1 MKTGVLII
9 GNGIAGLSTA
19 LFLAES
25 SPSLSVTLLD
35 KSLEEEC
42 NTKYAQGGMA
52 AVLDQEKDS
61 FSFHIEDTF
70 LAGQGLSKPA
80 VVQKVVRK
88 APEIIRH
95 LENWGVDFDKN
106 PDGTFALGLE
116 GGHSQHRIVHRKDHT
131 GMEIHSKLLSKIAD
145 HPQIR
150 RITHT
155 ASVDLLT
162 TDWQGEIYCQGV
174 TALDWQ
180 DQHLYSIYAD
190 VVVLATGGLGQLFLH
205 TTNPKVATGDGPA
218 MAIRAGAKV
227 GGLQYVQFHPTA
239 IYDEHSPK
247 SLLITEAIRG
257 AGAYV
262 LDHSGERF
270 LFKGTPKGELATRD
284 IVSGLIF
291 QELERSGKPYVFLD
305 ARHLGQEYLL
315 AHFPQVHENCRQYGY
330 DLGHDLIPIA
340 PAAHYHCGG
349 IAVDHKGRTSIKNL
363 YAVGECASTGLH
375 GANRLAS
382 NSLSE
387 AMVFAETIAK
397 SILKDK
403 DCEKPAF
410 DSEKKED
417 HILAGNRCIPSEELN
432 QTLFD
437 LKRIMTAAL
446 VNPKETSI
454 DDAEGL
460 RFIADARKRIA
471 ELSEGK
477 NMDLK
482 TLELNNLLTVGERL
496 LLSIERKETLR
507 HPSA

>member
-1 MKTGVLII
+1 METGVLII

-25 SPSLSVTLLD
+25 SPSLPITLLD

-70 LAGQGLSKPA
+70 LAGQGLSEPA
-80 VVQKVVRK
+80 VVRKVVHK
-88 APEIIRH
+88 APEIIHH
-95 LENWGVDFDKN
+95 LEKWGIDFDKN

-145 HPQIR
+145 HPNIK

-162 TDWQGEIYCQGV
+162 AEWKGENYCQGI
-174 TALDWQ
+174 TAFDLQ
-180 DQHLYSIYAD
+180 NQHLYPIYAD

-218 MAIRAGAKV
+218 MAIRAGVKTD
-227 GGLQYVQFHPTA
+227 GLEYVQFHPTA
-239 IYDEHSPK
+239 IYDKHSPK

-270 LFKGTPKGELATRD
+270 LFQGTPKGELATRD

-305 ARHLGQEYLL
+305 ARHLGQEYLFS
-315 AHFPQVHENCRQYGY
+315 HFPQVYENCRQYGY
-330 DLGHDLIPIA
+330 DLSHDLIPIA

-403 DCEKPAF
+403 DCEKPLF
-410 DSEKKED
+410 NFEKKED
-417 HILAGNRCIPSEELN
+417 LTLVGNMCIPSEELN
-432 QTLFD
+432 HRLFD
-437 LKRIMTAAL
+437 LKRVMTAAL
-446 VNPKETSI
+446 VKPKETSR
-454 DDAEGL
+454 DYAEGL

-471 ELSEGK
+471 EAVEDK
-477 NMDLK
+477 NMNLE
-482 TLELNNLLTVGERL
+482 TLELNNLLTVAERL
-496 LLSIERKETLR
+496 LLTMEEKQS
-507 HPSA
+507 